1 MHGYRAGDIRMI
13 ISPKLVAALLVAI
26 SQLTGYSIPGDPP
39 RIRPMSRAQLA
50 EEVCGKPCGIIAFT
64 TPKGEILIDEALM
77 IGRDPAATSILV
89 HELTHFLQISSAT
102 DDVAMTCDRWTERER
117 EAYDVQFRWLRAQA
131 PNMRVFSLESARLAI
146 NPLLPYCAPYRP
158 AEQDVTPQPAGG

>member
-1 MHGYRAGDIRMI
+1 MI

-26 SQLTGYSIPGDPP
+26 SQMTGYSIPGEPP

-64 TPKGEILIDEALM
+64 TPEAEILIDESLM

-89 HELTHFLQISSAT
+89 HELTHFLQIKSTSGPVT
-102 DDVAMTCDRWTERER
+102 LTCDLWSARER
-117 EAYDVQFRWLRAQA
+117 EAYDIQYRWLRGQA
-131 PNMRVFSLESARLAI
+131 PNIRVFTLEAERLPIDPILPNCAEVG
-146 NPLLPYCAPYRP
+146 PLP
-158 AEQDVTPQPAGG
+158 TGG